1 MKNVQA
7 LETVFPGSSAKLPAK
22 PSPTNSSD
30 DKKQAVEDIESPT
43 QKAKNGELAASSSSK
58 NLAPAKAQIEA
69 ASALKASTSKRI

>member
-69 ASALKASTSKRI
+69 ASALKASTSKRM